1 MIDRDVPHRLL
12 ALEASAKMVLQ
23 QVGDGTIAAVVASVR
38 PLAVAE
44 ATEPA
49 SILLVFTIDHTK
61 EWGESLLGGLL
72 TVLDGDGVDGHMK
85 SGVVRRVEVG
95 SKPEDINTEVSSLGV
110 RN

>member
-1 MIDRDVPHRLL
+1 M
-12 ALEASAKMVLQ
+12 
-23 QVGDGTIAAVVASVR
+23 GDGTIAAIVASVR

-49 SILLVFTIDHTK
+49 SILLVLTIDHPK

-72 TVLDGDGVDGHMK
+72 TVLGGGDGVDGRMK

-95 SKPEDINTEVSSLGV
+95 SKPGGIDAEVSSLGV